1 MRPSIEY
8 KDVVSLNGEDE
19 KRIKRLEIALSG
31 YANRNLILAMEN
43 KKLMEE
49 NAGLKKVLRIFEE
62 RVIENG

>member
-49 NAGLKKVLRIFEE
+49 NYGLKKVLKIFEE
-62 RVIENG
+62 RVIETG

>member
-49 NAGLKKVLRIFEE
+49 NYGFKKVLRIFEE

>member
-19 KRIKRLEIALSG
+19 KRIKRLEIAISG

-49 NAGLKKVLRIFEE
+49 NYGLKKVLRIFEE

>member
-49 NAGLKKVLRIFEE
+49 NYGLKKVLRIFEE

>member
-1 MRPSIEY
+1 MERMRRG
-8 KDVVSLNGEDE
+8 LRGC
-19 KRIKRLEIALSG
+19 G

-49 NAGLKKVLRIFEE
+49 NYGLKKVLRIFEE

>member
-19 KRIKRLEIALSG
+19 KRIKRLEVALSG

-49 NAGLKKVLRIFEE
+49 NYGLKKVLRIFEE
-62 RVIENG
+62 RVIESG

>member
-1 MRPSIEY
+1 MRPSIDY

-49 NAGLKKVLRIFEE
+49 NYGLKKVLKIFEE